1 MRFSE
6 VILRGT
12 RALQSAANSVPIGT
26 LYYVTD
32 EFITERSN
40 GTSWDTFSDG
50 AGNANVGIALVRRAL
65 TKTELEGMNATPIQL
80 VAAQGADKIVLPVL
94 ASLEQDVTAAYAN
107 NPTQSIIWAG
117 DSVNLINA
125 TFAMPF
131 NTINKRFSFFPVA
144 ASYTQRLLSTF
155 DPRNKAL
162 QIKANADLSGTTG
175 NVTAVLIVQ
184 YTILKTTV

>member
-1 MRFSE
+1 MKFQE

-12 RALQSAANSVPIGT
+12 RALQSAANSVPVGT

-40 GTSWDTFSDG
+40 GTSWDSFSDG
-50 AGNANVGIALVRRAL
+50 AGNANVGVALVRRAL
-65 TKTELEGMNATPIQL
+65 TKTELEGMSTTPIQL
-80 VAAQGADKIVLPVL
+80 VAAQGADKVVLPIF
-94 ASLEQDVTAAYAN
+94 ASLEQDVIAAYAN

-131 NTINKRFSFFPVA
+131 NTINKRFSFFPA
-144 ASYTQRLLSTF
+144 AVSYSQRLLSTF
-155 DPRNKAL
+155 DARNKAL

-175 NVTAVLIVQ
+175 NVTGVLVVLYSIA
-184 YTILKTTV
+184 KTT

>member
-1 MRFSE
+1 MRFE
-6 VILRGT
+6 EIILRGT
-12 RALQSAANSVPIGT
+12 RSAQPAANLLPIGA

-32 EFITERSN
+32 EAVTERSN
-40 GTSWDTFSDG
+40 GTSWDTYADG
-50 AGNANVGIALVRRAL
+50 AGNANFGVALVRRAL
-65 TKTELEGMNATPIQL
+65 TKTELEAMNTTPIQL
-80 VAAQGADKIVLPVL
+80 VAAAGADKIILPVL
-94 ASLEQDVTAAYAN
+94 ASMEQDVTAAYAN
-107 NPTQSIIWAG
+107 APTQSIIWAG

-162 QIKANADLSGTTG
+162 QIKSSADLSGTTG
-175 NVTAVLIVQ
+175 NVTSVLVVQ
-184 YTILKTTV
+184 YTVVRTT